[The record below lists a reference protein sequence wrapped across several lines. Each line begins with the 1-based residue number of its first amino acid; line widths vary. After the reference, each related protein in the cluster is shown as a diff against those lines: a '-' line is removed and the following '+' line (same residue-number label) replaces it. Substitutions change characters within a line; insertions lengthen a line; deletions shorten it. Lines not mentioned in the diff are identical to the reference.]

1 MQSLF
6 KAISLTGIEFLFL
19 QALGFPRKKFYHEEN
34 ILENQIIH
42 FSLPFCH
49 ARFLKSTNFTLSSL
63 VLALFLSSN
72 VAYAAGEVTI
82 GNNASASP
90 YGVAI
95 GDDANA
101 SGSGSGGVAIGGS
114 ASVKKNLGIAV
125 GELTEARG
133 ESSVVI
139 GAFGIADGKQSVAL
153 GANSRAKNDD
163 EVNIGI
169 WSNDGLKLYGT
180 RTLSGLSAGTKD
192 DEAVNKKQLDTA
204 IASISGGV
212 SAADAQKMADTA
224 QSDAVTTANEHTD
237 TEISKVLNSGSSTTK
252 NAFAIGQDATATGEI
267 STATGQ
273 NAQATGNGSTA
284 TGQAAI
290 ATGPGSTAT
299 GQNAQAKG
307 KNSVALGANSVADKD
322 NQVSIGQ
329 KITDATT
336 GAVSYITRTL
346 SNLTDGT
353 DAHDAVNKGQL
364 DTAKSDAISTANK
377 YTDSSITGL
386 KLDEKLSTADSNA
399 QKYATSAQT
408 AANKHTDDEIGRLD
422 TKAQGYA
429 TSAQSEAEKYTDNAK
444 SDAISTANKY
454 TDSSITGLKLDE
466 KLSTADSNAQK
477 YATSAQTA
485 ANKYTDDTVS
495 KVNEKALKEAN
506 TYTDDTAK
514 KTLKTASEN
523 TERRALIAENNA
535 VTRSNTYTDESS
547 SRTLESAN
555 TYTNHRATQAENN
568 AVARSNN
575 YTDNRFGELKNQVD
589 RNEKR
594 ANGGIAGAMAMT
606 AIPSVPGHNFSFG
619 MAASGYRDQGAI
631 AAGVKANITQDTTVS
646 LNTAW
651 DSGNGVGVAAGFSVG
666 W

>member
-72 VAYAAGEVTI
+72 VAYATGEVTI

-125 GELTEARG
+125 GELTEAKG

-212 SAADAQKMADTA
+212 SASDAQNMADTA
-224 QSDAVTTANEHTD
+224 QTTANEHTD
-237 TEISKVLNSGSSTTK
+237 TEISNVLNSGSSTAGGGFSIGK
-252 NAFAIGQDATATGEI
+252 NSD
-267 STATGQ
+267 ATGQ
-273 NAQATGNGSTA
+273 
-284 TGQAAI
+284 
-290 ATGPGSTAT
+290 GSTAT

-307 KNSVALGANSVADKD
+307 DYSTAAGKNAQAKGNGSAATGAYAKATGQGSTATGQAAQARGDYSTVTGQNALATGANSVALGSDSVADQD

-336 GAVSYITRTL
+336 GAVRYITRTL

-364 DTAKSDAISTANK
+364 DDVDTK
-377 YTDSSITGL
+377 
-386 KLDEKLSTADSNA
+386 A
-399 QKYATSAQT
+399 QGYATTAQT
-408 AANKHTDDEIGRLD
+408 AANKHTDDEIGKLD

-429 TSAQSEAEKYTDNAK
+429 TTAQSAAEKYTDNA
-444 SDAISTANKY
+444 TLQAN
-454 TDSSITGLKLDE
+454 
-466 KLSTADSNAQK
+466 QK
-477 YATSAQTA
+477 VLQ
-485 ANKYTDDTVS
+485 K
-495 KVNEKALKEAN
+495 AN
-506 TYTDDTAK
+506 TYTDNTAK
-514 KTLKTASEN
+514 DVLKSANDN
-523 TERRALIAENNA
+523 TERRAAVAEDNA
-535 VTRSNTYTDESS
+535 IKRSGHYTDERSVQ
-547 SRTLESAN
+547 TLNSAN
-555 TYTNHRATQAENN
+555 TYTNHRAIQAENN

-575 YTDNRFGELKNQVD
+575 YTDNRFGELRKSMKHT
-589 RNEKR
+589 EKR
-594 ANGGIAGAMAMT
+594 LNAGIAGVT
-606 AIPSVPGHNFSFG
+606 ALSSIPYSSGNNFSYG
-619 MAASGYRDQGAI
+619 IGVGNYQNGNAV
-631 AAGVKANITQDTTVS
+631 AAGVQFRASPSTNVRLNIS
-646 LNTAW
+646 W
-651 DSGNGVGVAAGFSVG
+651 DSAGNNATGIGIAGG